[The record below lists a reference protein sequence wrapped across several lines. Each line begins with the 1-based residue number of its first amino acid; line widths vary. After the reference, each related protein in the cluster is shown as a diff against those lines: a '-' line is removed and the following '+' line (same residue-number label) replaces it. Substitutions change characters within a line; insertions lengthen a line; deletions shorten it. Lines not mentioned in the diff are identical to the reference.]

1 MPIAPKPQYALFAW
15 LLYVAIAI
23 AVIVALGYSH
33 PWFLQSE
40 NSSTVAYA
48 SFWLAVGGVL
58 LTAAG
63 FLVTLQQLIKIVTAS
78 EAADNALNMARRSL
92 AALACSG
99 EVERAKIHLRACQEA
114 SRIGDPA
121 AFQISLI
128 EARQVLFRIQ
138 QRKLPQFSDYSDEIS
153 QSVTDMAQLSDQIDG
168 TEAVSVSKLNGW
180 LRTHTDL
187 VDKLEVKLSEA

>member
-1 MPIAPKPQYALFAW
+1 MPIAPRPKYALAAW
-15 LLYVAIAI
+15 LLYVAVAI
-23 AVIVALGYSH
+23 AVIVALSYSH
-33 PWFLQSE
+33 AWFARPE
-40 NSSTVAYA
+40 NGSRVAYV

-63 FLVTLQQLIKIVTAS
+63 FLVTFQQLIKIVTAS
-78 EAADNALNMARRSL
+78 EAADNALNQARRSL

-138 QRKLPQFSDYSDEIS
+138 QRKLPQFSAYSDEIA
-153 QSVTDMAQLSDQIDG
+153 QSVADMAHLSDQLDG
-168 TEAVSVSKLNGW
+168 TEEVAVGKLSGW